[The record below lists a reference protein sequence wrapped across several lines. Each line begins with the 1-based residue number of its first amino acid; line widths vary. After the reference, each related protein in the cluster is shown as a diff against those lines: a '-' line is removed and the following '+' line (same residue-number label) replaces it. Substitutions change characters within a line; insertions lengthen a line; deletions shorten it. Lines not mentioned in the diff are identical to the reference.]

1 MGIKGNENY
10 YQMMPEAGGAAQYP
24 PEAGAGRHSASMQL
38 QAARAVGKL
47 AALIRE
53 APVTAHP
60 QKLHNLLQMAPEAR
74 LDYFIR
80 KIADFE
86 VVWALVD
93 AQGQLARGLDRSS
106 VPFWPEAAFAI
117 LCACGPWQGF
127 SAQPMAVTEFLARCP
142 GLQVEVFPVP
152 DQPGL
157 RPEMAE
163 LVQQI
168 REELEQYE

>member
-1 MGIKGNENY
+1 
-10 YQMMPEAGGAAQYP
+10 MPEAGGAAQYL

-38 QAARAVGKL
+38 QAAWAVGKL
-47 AALIRE
+47 AALIIRE

-93 AQGQLARGLDRSS
+93 AQGHLARGLDRSS
-106 VPFWPEAAFAI
+106 VPFWPEEAI
-117 LCACGPWQGF
+117 ATLCACGPWQGF
-127 SAQPMAVTEFLARCP
+127 SAQPMVVTDFLARCP

-157 RPEMAE
+157 RPDMAE

-168 REELEQYE
+168 REELAQYE